1 MTVAEVVRAAAHP
14 LTGAAG
20 DYDLLM
26 DLIGDARFVLL
37 GEASHGK
44 AAGDQ
49 LQFPVVAARCGA
61 GGARSASRALA
72 VASFT
77 FLAFTLNAAPA

>member
-1 MTVAEVVRAAAHP
+1 MTVAEAVRAAAHP
-14 LTGAAG
+14 LTGAAE

-26 DLIGDARFVLL
+26 DLIGDARLCCSARRPMARPPAINFNFP
-37 GEASHGK
+37 SSPP
-44 AAGDQ
+44 AAQ
-49 LQFPVVAARCGA
+49 LKVRAVRIQ
-61 GGARSASRALA
+61 ALA

>member
-1 MTVAEVVRAAAHP
+1 
-14 LTGAAG
+14 
-20 DYDLLM
+20 M

-37 GEASHGK
+37 GKAFHGK

-49 LQFPVVAARCGA
+49 LQFPVAARCGA